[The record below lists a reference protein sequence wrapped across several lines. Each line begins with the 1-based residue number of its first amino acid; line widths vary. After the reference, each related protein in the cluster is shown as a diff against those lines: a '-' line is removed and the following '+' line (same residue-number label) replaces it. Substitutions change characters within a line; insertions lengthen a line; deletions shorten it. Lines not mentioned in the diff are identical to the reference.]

1 MSPPKGK
8 KRSQTKLLPFV
19 SVCTPTFNRRPFIP
33 YMIECFEKQTYPKD
47 RIEWIIV
54 DDGTDPLGNEMFSQ
68 VPQVKYFYSPERMVL
83 GRKRNYMHEKCK
95 GDIIVYM
102 DDDDYYPPER
112 VEHAVTKLMEQPTV
126 LIAGSSEMHMFFTDI
141 QKMFQCGP
149 YGLQHATA
157 ATFAFKKELLSKT
170 RYDDSKALAE
180 ESQFLH
186 SYSFPMIQLDTKKTI
201 LVFSHCH
208 NTFDKKMMLENM
220 ESTKTK
226 PSPYT
231 VDDFIK
237 NDDKLKNFYMK
248 QINTVLEPY
257 AAGRAENKPEVLQQ
271 IQKTKEEREKKQKE
285 MEENAMLQSMRTQCN
300 QIIQDLEKKHKVHL
314 EEKNRLI
321 QELLKKI
328 KDLSLENMDLK
339 RQHLLPQPPPEP
351 N

>member
-1 MSPPKGK
+1 
-8 KRSQTKLLPFV
+8 
-19 SVCTPTFNRRPFIP
+19 
-33 YMIECFEKQTYPKD
+33 
-47 RIEWIIV
+47 
-54 DDGTDPLGNEMFSQ
+54 
-68 VPQVKYFYSPERMVL
+68 
-83 GRKRNYMHEKCK
+83 
-95 GDIIVYM
+95 
-102 DDDDYYPPER
+102 
-112 VEHAVTKLMEQPTV
+112 
-126 LIAGSSEMHMFFTDI
+126 
-141 QKMFQCGP
+141 
-149 YGLQHATA
+149 
-157 ATFAFKKELLSKT
+157 
-170 RYDDSKALAE
+170 
-180 ESQFLH
+180 
-186 SYSFPMIQLDTKKTI
+186 
-201 LVFSHCH
+201 
-208 NTFDKKMMLENM
+208 MLENM
-220 ESTKTK
+220 ESTKPK